1 MHATEVKISTY
12 NKEYAPRCTITAS
25 DFRQMVIKNVGIQ
38 VDCCVGQSR
47 SEMHVDEL
55 NLMQKSF
62 VIKHIAW
69 HFDNTN
75 LDLSVIVNRLQLRSN
90 DFEQHFSFFFE
101 FWSSINKSVKKGGKW
116 EWEWRFTIQWKQFTT
131 TNLLLTLLRARYV
144 NFHKTWCWLLGAL
157 DCISS
162 QRFKDGLIRY
172 RSHCVLRIYSI
183 RWSFLIWK

>member
-90 DFEQHFSFFFE
+90 DFEQHFSDYVWE
-101 FWSSINKSVKKGGKW
+101 PLELILDLLSCPYVRIRLSSVPVQGMTAS
-116 EWEWRFTIQWKQFTT
+116 
-131 TNLLLTLLRARYV
+131 
-144 NFHKTWCWLLGAL
+144 WCP
-157 DCISS
+157 
-162 QRFKDGLIRY
+162 
-172 RSHCVLRIYSI
+172 
-183 RWSFLIWK
+183 